1 MSVNNK
7 VFIGGLN
14 YSTTEQTLMQELSKY
29 GVVTA
34 IRIVTDRDTGRS
46 KGFGFATFE
55 TADGAQKAIDA
66 LDNQM
71 FDGRRIGVKES
82 IERK

>member
-1 MSVNNK
+1 MGVNNK

-29 GVVTA
+29 GTVVA
-34 IRIVTDRDTGRS
+34 IRIVTDRETGRS
-46 KGFGFATFE
+46 KGFGFATFDSAE
-55 TADGAQKAIDA
+55 SAKKAIEA
-66 LDNQM
+66 LDNTI

>member
-1 MSVNNK
+1 MGVNNK

-14 YSTTEQTLMQELSKY
+14 YSTTEQTLLQELSKF
-29 GVVTA
+29 GNVVA
-34 IRIVTDRDTGRS
+34 LRIVTDRETGRS
-46 KGFGFATFE
+46 RGFGFATFE
-55 TADGAQKAIDA
+55 TGEQASKAIEA
-66 LDNQM
+66 LDNSV